1 MQLYNDVR
9 IMSKQQGKPVDLQEN
24 LDKEDDYEEIKKDRW
39 YATGSFTIMP
49 NTYVYK
55 TWVLFKSLIY
65 LLDLYQ
71 VTYLAALN
79 FKTDEKIFDQWNF
92 FVTSLNIMDIIVS
105 FVTAHI
111 YTELNMKAQK
121 VKETQAFLCFKDIQV
136 KI

>member
-1 MQLYNDVR
+1 
-9 IMSKQQGKPVDLQEN
+9 
-24 LDKEDDYEEIKKDRW
+24 
-39 YATGSFTIMP
+39 MP

-79 FKTDEKIFDQWNF
+79 FKTDEKIFDQWNV

-111 YTELNMKAQK
+111 
-121 VKETQAFLCFKDIQV
+121 
-136 KI
+136 